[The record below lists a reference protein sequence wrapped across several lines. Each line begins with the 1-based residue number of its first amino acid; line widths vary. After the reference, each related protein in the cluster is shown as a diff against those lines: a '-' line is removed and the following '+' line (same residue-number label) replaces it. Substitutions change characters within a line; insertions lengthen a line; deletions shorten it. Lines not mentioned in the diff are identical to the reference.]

1 MTNYTRKAVYGAS
14 IALIFSFLAAVIAY
28 VTRIILARNLTPK
41 EYGLF
46 YAVFTLII
54 FFLFF
59 RDWGLGQALVRH
71 VAEFKVLKQYDRI
84 KTAIVAVFSI
94 QLSSS
99 LLMGATFFFLAD
111 YLADHYF
118 KNPLA
123 APVLK
128 IMVLYILFSILF
140 ITTKQIF
147 QGVQEMFLYSSVELS
162 KNIIVL
168 LLILSFFG
176 LGLKLFAPVL
186 AFALVCPLLFLIYLP
201 TLLKKFNF
209 FQHKVVDFK
218 LISRQLFLFSIPVFL
233 TDIGGQIVG
242 YIDTLM
248 LTYFVSLSE
257 VGVYNVVL
265 PSALIFFFFSKAVG
279 TVLFPLST
287 ELWIKKDT
295 LRLSTGMALLHK
307 YLFVVITPVILTA
320 FFYAKFF
327 IITLFGEEYVG
338 GYPALQILLVGVLF
352 YVVASANHNFLAGIG
367 KPKIVT
373 VIILLSALLNVLLNI
388 FLIPRWGINGAALAT
403 TASYFL
409 MLLISTY
416 KTVRYVKSV
425 FPWKEWILLI
435 FPAFSFLGIIYM
447 VESVL
452 HLTIWL
458 EIIISTSVGILMY
471 ALLTYLF
478 GLLNFEEIKHYWKL
492 VGRK

>member
-1 MTNYTRKAVYGAS
+1 MANYTRKAVQGAS
-14 IALIFSFLAAVIAY
+14 IALVFSFLAAIIAY
-28 VTRIILARNLTPK
+28 VTRIILARNLTPE

-59 RDWGLGQALVRH
+59 RDWGLGQALVKH
-71 VAEFKVLKQYDRI
+71 VAEFKVLKQYDHI

-99 LLMGATFFFLAD
+99 LLMGATFFFLSD
-111 YLADHYF
+111 YLAEHYF

-123 APVLK
+123 APILK

-140 ITTKQIF
+140 ITTKQVF

-201 TLLKKFNF
+201 ALLKKFNL
-209 FQHKVVDFK
+209 FQHKVVDLK
-218 LISRQLFLFSIPVFL
+218 IISKKLFLFSIPVFL

-265 PSALIFFFFSKAVG
+265 PSALIFFFFSKAIG
-279 TVLFPLST
+279 AVLFPLSS

-295 LRLSTGMALLHK
+295 LRLSRGMSLLHK
-307 YLFVVITPVILTA
+307 YLFLVITPIILTA

-327 IITLFGEEYVG
+327 IITLFGEKYAG
-338 GYPALQILLVGVLF
+338 GYLALQILLVGVLF
-352 YVVASANHNFLAGIG
+352 YVVASANNNFLAGIG

-373 VIILLSALLNVLLNI
+373 VIILLSALLNALLNI
-388 FLIPRWGINGAALAT
+388 LLIPRWGIEGAALAT

-409 MLLISTY
+409 MLILSTY
-416 KTVRYVKSV
+416 KTVSYVKSI
-425 FPWKEWILLI
+425 FPWKEWIILI
-435 FPAFSFLGIIYM
+435 FPALSFLGTVYL
-447 VESVL
+447 VEKL
-452 HLTIWL
+452 LQINIWL
-458 EIIISTSVGILMY
+458 EIILSAGAGMLTYV
-471 ALLTYLF
+471 LLTYLF
-478 GLLNFEEIKHYWKL
+478 GLLNFDEIKYYWKL